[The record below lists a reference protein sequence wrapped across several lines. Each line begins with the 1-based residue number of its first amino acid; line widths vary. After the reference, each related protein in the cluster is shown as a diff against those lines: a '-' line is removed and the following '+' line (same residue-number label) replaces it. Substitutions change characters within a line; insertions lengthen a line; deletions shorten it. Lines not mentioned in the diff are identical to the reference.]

1 MLIGIVG
8 YPEID
13 YYYKNINIRGCGKTL
28 TMTYYLFQSH
38 KKEQKTIL
46 TNYHT
51 SFSRYMK
58 SMDIVDEIFNGD
70 LTNIAVG
77 FDEFQEVLSSLGENK
92 KKVKFYSKL
101 VNQSRKKSTDIYYC
115 SPLFKDIHNRLRE
128 KTNILLNPTKHH
140 YTDFKKCFKD
150 SCPEKHYIKVN
161 MYKPFYKEGMKYLK
175 PEIVGKYYNTFE
187 IINEDDEENELA

>member
-8 YPEID
+8 YPDLD

-28 TMTYYLFQSH
+28 TMTYYLLDSYV
-38 KKEQKTIL
+38 KEKRNIL

-51 SFSRYMK
+51 PFSKYMK
-58 SMDIVDEIFNGD
+58 SVDIVDEILNGEMN
-70 LTNIAVG
+70 NICVG

-115 SPLFKDIHNRLRE
+115 APLFKDIHNRLRE

-140 YTDFKKCFKD
+140 MNGEKCFKD
-150 SCPEKHYIKVN
+150 SCLEKHYIKVN
-161 MYKPFYKEGMKYLK
+161 CYKPIMKTLK
-175 PEIVGKYYNTFE
+175 LLNPEIVGKYYNTFE
-187 IINEDDEENELA
+187 IINEIDDED

>member
-8 YPEID
+8 YPDLD

-28 TMTYYLFQSH
+28 TMTYYLLESH
-38 KKEQKTIL
+38 IKEKRHIL

-51 SFSRYMK
+51 KFSEYRK
-58 SMDIVDEIFNGD
+58 SADIVKEIFDGE

-77 FDEFQEVLSSLGENK
+77 LDEFQDILSSLGENK

-101 VNQSRKKSTDIYYC
+101 INQSRKKNVDIYYC
-115 SPLFKDIHNRLRE
+115 SPLFKDINNRIRE

-140 YTDFKKCFKD
+140 FTHEKCFKD
-150 SCPEKHYIKVN
+150 TCPEKHYIKVN
-161 MYKPFYKEGMKYLK
+161 CYKPVQCTLK
-175 PEIVGKYYNTFE
+175 FLNPELVGKYYNTYE
-187 IINEDDEENELA
+187 IVNEDDEI